1 VYKESLMKDLDE
13 QKKIAVLIDAD
24 NAQHSRIKAVLAEI
38 STHGH
43 IITKRAYGDW
53 SSSNLK
59 SWKTILNEY
68 SIQPV
73 QQFAYT
79 TGKNSTD
86 ASMIID
92 AMDLLYTG
100 KYDSFVLVSSD
111 SDFTKLASRL
121 REAEKFVFG
130 VGEAK
135 TPAAFRNACDDFIL
149 VENLERETLSVDEL
163 IRRPRGVAARS
174 ALGKVAAPVAI
185 TSATT
190 NSAITTNA
198 ASTAPNAAAPT
209 AAAAAESPK
218 PNARGKSSRTGKKSA
233 ASKQRQIVPGA
244 SAIEEVIELL
254 DIASQKYADEDGWTN
269 VAAAGTYIKRS
280 MPDFD
285 PRTYGFMKLSDLI
298 SSMTEIYDIKRL
310 SGKGTG
316 SIVAYKRV

>member
-1 VYKESLMKDLDE
+1 MKDIDE

-53 SSSNLK
+53 SSSNLR

-149 VENLERETLSVDEL
+149 VENLERETKSVDEL
-163 IRRPRGVAARS
+163 ARRPRGIAAGSGAATASGAALGSTSSASTTAVAATL
-174 ALGKVAAPVAI
+174 ATPV
-185 TSATT
+185 TT
-190 NSAITTNA
+190 ISPI
-198 ASTAPNAAAPT
+198 APT
-209 AAAAAESPK
+209 VAESTK
-218 PNARGKSSRTGKKSA
+218 PNGRGKGTRTGRKPA
-233 ASKQRQIVPGA
+233 VPKQRQTVPGA

-254 DIASQKYADEDGWTN
+254 DIASHKYADEDGWTN

-298 SSMTEIYDIKRL
+298 SSMTEIYEMKRL
-310 SGKGTG
+310 NGKGTG